1 MLVNN
6 HWISEEIKEEIKIS
20 SDKQIWK
27 HDVQNIWDKAKV
39 ILRQTFIAIQ
49 SSGNKKILV
58 SNLTPR
64 ASRKRRKNKTLSF
77 LLEGKKS

>member
-20 SDKQIWK
+20 SDKQKWK

-39 ILRQTFIAIQ
+39 VLIQKFIAIQ
-49 SSGNKKILV
+49 SFLFLILH
-58 SNLTPR
+58 LEHLG
-64 ASRKRRKNKTLSF
+64 KEEKTKL
-77 LLEGKKS
+77 